1 MKTFHLQI
9 VTPDGQFF
17 DGQAERVIVRTNNG
31 DVAIMAGHANYVAVL
46 GIGAAVVVTDSE
58 RRKAACMGGMLAV
71 TNGEVRVIA
80 TAFEW
85 ADQIDIERAQKSENR
100 ARAVL
105 ESKSSSDTDIRLAEA
120 RLKRALVR
128 KSVAASH
135 KER

>member
-9 VTPDGQFF
+9 VTPDGEFF

-58 RRKAACMGGMLAV
+58 RKKAACMGGMLAV

-85 ADQIDIERAQKSENR
+85 ADQIDKERAKL
-100 ARAVL
+100 AL
-105 ESKSSSDTDIRLAEA
+105 EKAEA
-120 RLKRALVR
+120 KLADSSLPKEVRDAVEQAQRRAKLR
-128 KSVAASH
+128 QSM
-135 KER
+135 

>member
-9 VTPDGQFF
+9 VTPDGEFF

-46 GIGAAVVVTDSE
+46 GMGAAVVVTENE
-58 RRKAACMGGMLAV
+58 RKKAACMNGMLAV

-85 ADQIDIERAQKSENR
+85 AEQIDKERA
-100 ARAVL
+100 
-105 ESKSSSDTDIRLAEA
+105 RLALERAEA
-120 RLKRALVR
+120 KLANSTLSEEEHAMAETAQRRAKVRL
-128 KSVAASH
+128 SI
-135 KER
+135 

>member
-85 ADQIDIERAQKSENR
+85 ADQIDKERAKL
-100 ARAVL
+100 AL
-105 ESKSSSDTDIRLAEA
+105 EKAEA
-120 RLKRALVR
+120 KLADSSLPKEVRAAVEQAQRRAKLRL
-128 KSVAASH
+128 SM
-135 KER
+135 

>member
-9 VTPDGQFF
+9 VTPDGEFF

-85 ADQIDIERAQKSENR
+85 ADQIDKERAKLALEKAEAKLADSSLSKE
-100 ARAVL
+100 ARAAVEQAQRRAKL
-105 ESKSSSDTDIRLAEA
+105 RL
-120 RLKRALVR
+120 
-128 KSVAASH
+128 SM
-135 KER
+135 

>member
-9 VTPDGQFF
+9 VTPDGEFF

-46 GIGAAVVVTDSE
+46 GIGAAVVVTESE

-85 ADQIDIERAQKSENR
+85 ADQIDKERAKL
-100 ARAVL
+100 AL
-105 ESKSSSDTDIRLAEA
+105 EKAEA
-120 RLKRALVR
+120 KLADSSLSKEVRAAVEQAQRRAKLRL
-128 KSVAASH
+128 SM
-135 KER
+135 

>member
-58 RRKAACMGGMLAV
+58 RKKAACMGGMLAV

-85 ADQIDIERAQKSENR
+85 ADQIDKERAKL
-100 ARAVL
+100 AL
-105 ESKSSSDTDIRLAEA
+105 EKAEA
-120 RLKRALVR
+120 KLADSSLPKEVRAAVEQAQRRAKLRL
-128 KSVAASH
+128 SM
-135 KER
+135 

>member
-9 VTPDGQFF
+9 VTPDGEFF

-46 GIGAAVVVTDSE
+46 GIGAAVVVTESE

-85 ADQIDIERAQKSENR
+85 ADQIDKERAKL
-100 ARAVL
+100 AL
-105 ESKSSSDTDIRLAEA
+105 EKAEA
-120 RLKRALVR
+120 KLADSSLSKEAHAAVEQAQRRAKLRL
-128 KSVAASH
+128 SM
-135 KER
+135 

>member
-9 VTPDGQFF
+9 VTPDGEFF

-46 GIGAAVVVTDSE
+46 GIGAAVVVTENE
-58 RRKAACMGGMLAV
+58 RKKAACMGGMLAV

-85 ADQIDIERAQKSENR
+85 ADQID
-100 ARAVL
+100 
-105 ESKSSSDTDIRLAEA
+105 
-120 RLKRALVR
+120 
-128 KSVAASH
+128 
-135 KER
+135 KERGSWLWRKQKPNWQTALSPRKHVPLSNKPSAVPSCV

>member
-9 VTPDGQFF
+9 VTPDGEFF

-46 GIGAAVVVTDSE
+46 GIGAAVVVTENE
-58 RRKAACMGGMLAV
+58 RKKAACMGGMLAV

-85 ADQIDIERAQKSENR
+85 ADQIDKERAKLALEKAEAKLADSSLSKE
-100 ARAVL
+100 ARAAVEQAQRRAKL
-105 ESKSSSDTDIRLAEA
+105 RL
-120 RLKRALVR
+120 
-128 KSVAASH
+128 SM
-135 KER
+135 

>member
-58 RRKAACMGGMLAV
+58 RKKAACMGGMLAV

-85 ADQIDIERAQKSENR
+85 ADQIDKERAKL
-100 ARAVL
+100 AL
-105 ESKSSSDTDIRLAEA
+105 EKAEA
-120 RLKRALVR
+120 KLADSSLPKEVRDAVEQARRRAKLRL
-128 KSVAASH
+128 SM
-135 KER
+135 

>member
-9 VTPDGQFF
+9 VTPDGEFF

-58 RRKAACMGGMLAV
+58 RKKAACMGGMLAV

-85 ADQIDIERAQKSENR
+85 ADQIDKERAKL
-100 ARAVL
+100 AL
-105 ESKSSSDTDIRLAEA
+105 EKAEA
-120 RLKRALVR
+120 KLADSSLPKEVRDAVEQAQRRAKLRL
-128 KSVAASH
+128 SM
-135 KER
+135 

>member
-9 VTPDGQFF
+9 VTPDGEFF

-58 RRKAACMGGMLAV
+58 RKNAACMGGMLAV

-85 ADQIDIERAQKSENR
+85 ADQIDKERAKL
-100 ARAVL
+100 AL
-105 ESKSSSDTDIRLAEA
+105 EKAEA
-120 RLKRALVR
+120 RLADRSLPKEVRDAVEQAQRRAKLR
-128 KSVAASH
+128 LSM
-135 KER
+135 

>member
-9 VTPDGQFF
+9 VTPDGEFF

-85 ADQIDIERAQKSENR
+85 ADQIDKERAKL
-100 ARAVL
+100 AL
-105 ESKSSSDTDIRLAEA
+105 EKAEA
-120 RLKRALVR
+120 KLTDSSLPKEVRAAVEQAQRRAKLRL
-128 KSVAASH
+128 SM
-135 KER
+135 

>member
-9 VTPDGQFF
+9 VTPDGEFF

-85 ADQIDIERAQKSENR
+85 ADQIDKERAKL
-100 ARAVL
+100 AL
-105 ESKSSSDTDIRLAEA
+105 EKAEA
-120 RLKRALVR
+120 KLADSSLSKEVRAAVEQAQRRAKLRL
-128 KSVAASH
+128 SM
-135 KER
+135 

>member
-58 RRKAACMGGMLAV
+58 RKKAACMGGMLAV

-80 TAFEW
+80 TAFE
-85 ADQIDIERAQKSENR
+85 
-100 ARAVL
+100 
-105 ESKSSSDTDIRLAEA
+105 
-120 RLKRALVR
+120 
-128 KSVAASH
+128 
-135 KER
+135 

>member
-58 RRKAACMGGMLAV
+58 RKKAACMGGMLAV

-85 ADQIDIERAQKSENR
+85 ADQIDKERAKL
-100 ARAVL
+100 AL
-105 ESKSSSDTDIRLAEA
+105 EKAEA
-120 RLKRALVR
+120 KLADSSLPKEVRDAVEQAQRRAKLRL
-128 KSVAASH
+128 SM
-135 KER
+135 

>member
-9 VTPDGQFF
+9 VTPDGEFF

-85 ADQIDIERAQKSENR
+85 ADQIDKERAKL
-100 ARAVL
+100 AL
-105 ESKSSSDTDIRLAEA
+105 ERAEA
-120 RLKRALVR
+120 KLADGSLAKEARTAVEQAQRRAKLRL
-128 KSVAASH
+128 SM
-135 KER
+135 